1 MNQTAAK
8 NASPKISIVITALNS
23 EATIGECLKSIFEL
37 NYPQTHLEVIVI
49 DGCSTDATVEK
60 AQQYPAKIFREPLNA
75 PAAYNY
81 ALKIVNNELI
91 GFIDA
96 DAKVEK
102 EWLNKLISHFTDPEV
117 VGVSGS
123 IETWNTENP
132 WARTIG
138 YEIANRYQR
147 LGKYATRIAT
157 MNLLFRK
164 SIIEEIGGFD
174 EDFASQYDTDLG
186 YRITTKGYKI
196 AYEPNAKCYHFNRQ
210 TLNSYFRQQLQY
222 GKNTL
227 RLYFKHHSLA
237 KGDEITDF
245 YMNIQPLLLLA
256 TAFFFLLG
264 LVPLLRPLWYVSA
277 LVLGAIVIYYI
288 YSAAKVSAKF
298 HDQTAMLLF
307 ILYFTRAIAW
317 LTGAFTTTIRLYVT
331 RKG

>member
-1 MNQTAAK
+1 MVAK
-8 NASPKISIVITALNS
+8 IDAPRISIVITALNS

-37 NYPQTHLEVIVI
+37 NYPQSHLEVLVI

-60 AQQYPAKIFREPLNA
+60 AQQYPVQIFREPLNA

-81 ALKIVNNELI
+81 ALKIANNELI

-102 EWLNKLISHFTDPEV
+102 EWLNKLISHFNDPEV
-117 VGVSGS
+117 VGASGR
-123 IETWNTENP
+123 IETWNTQNP
-132 WARTIG
+132 WARSIG
-138 YEIANRYQR
+138 YDIANRYQR
-147 LGKYATRIAT
+147 LGKFATRIAT

-164 SIIEEIGGFD
+164 NVIDEIGGFD

-210 TLNSYFRQQLQY
+210 TLSSYFKQQLQY

-227 RLYFKHHSLA
+227 RLYFKHHNLA
-237 KGDEITDF
+237 RGDEITDL
-245 YMNIQPLLLLA
+245 YMNLQPLLLLA
-256 TAFFFLLG
+256 VVFFFILG
-264 LVPLLRPLWYVSA
+264 LPPILRPMWYVSA
-277 LVLGAIVIYYI
+277 LILGAIAIYYL
-288 YSAAKVSAKF
+288 YSAAHISFKF
-298 HDQTAMLLF
+298 HDKTAMLLF
-307 ILYFTRAIAW
+307 ILYFIRATAW
-317 LTGAFTTTIRLYVT
+317 LTGAFITTIRLYVT